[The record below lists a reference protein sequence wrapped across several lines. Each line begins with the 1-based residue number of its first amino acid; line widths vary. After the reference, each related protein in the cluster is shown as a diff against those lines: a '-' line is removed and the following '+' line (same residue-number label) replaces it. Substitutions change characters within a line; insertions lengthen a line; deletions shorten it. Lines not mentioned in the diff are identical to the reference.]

1 MNSALLCFYDFQD
14 PRLAECKHKWITF
27 PKLSVY
33 SKTSFFAQNQLFLHS
48 QMLKI
53 NG

>member
-27 PKLSVY
+27 PRFSISL
-33 SKTSFFAQNQLFLHS
+33 KTNIFAQNQLFMCS